1 MVNSNALAWIDA
13 GLMPMQH
20 RIQACQAGII
30 WNIHK
35 TKNNV
40 TLQLILREL
49 LDCPSDPWT
58 KAWMQIQNK
67 IGLIHGF
74 EKKGH
79 LKKALTGMA
88 VTRVMSVKSAH
99 STLKSLLKWWGWF
112 KLQGYVNDSTT
123 STILCMIR
131 GGNAQL
137 SNRYKNRY
145 GLK

>member
-1 MVNSNALAWIDA
+1 
-13 GLMPMQH
+13 
-20 RIQACQAGII
+20 
-30 WNIHK
+30 
-35 TKNNV
+35 
-40 TLQLILREL
+40 
-49 LDCPSDPWT
+49 
-58 KAWMQIQNK
+58 MQIQNK

-145 GLK
+145 CLK